1 MKRRRA
7 GTVSAAIVWAL
18 LLAAGSA
25 PAQNT
30 PPSPSRST
38 FVALTEV
45 QELWEQEDYATAEAR
60 LNELVEKVRGNAY
73 EYAVANQYLANTR
86 ILSGD
91 TEGARLAVEQAI
103 GVGDIPMVIRADLD
117 LFYGQLLLGDEEYAT
132 SVEHLERW
140 LETVL
145 ENPTLIAP
153 PQPKQLFYVAYANYM
168 DKNLARA
175 RELME
180 RSIAEAPEPNPQWER
195 VYYQVLYELDEFDL
209 ALDVLLQLLEWQ
221 PEEDDNW
228 RLLANHYMQQEQHR
242 EGLAAML
249 LANFVEP
256 MTSEADLR
264 RLVNMFG
271 YVDIPERAARMLEQH
286 IDSGKITADPQT
298 LRQLGDLWL
307 MAREREKAKVALQK
321 AADAAPDGRTYRLL
335 GGIYFEDEEWES
347 AYSAFLEALDLG
359 GLNEPF
365 QVRLLAGISAYR
377 AGMTNEARVALQA
390 AAEDEDLRPQAEALL
405 RRL

>member
-1 MKRRRA
+1 
-7 GTVSAAIVWAL
+7 
-18 LLAAGSA
+18 
-25 PAQNT
+25 
-30 PPSPSRST
+30 
-38 FVALTEV
+38 LTEV

-60 LNELVEKVRGNAY
+60 LNELVAKVRGNAY
-73 EYAVANQYLANTR
+73 EYALANQYLANTR

-91 TEGARLAVEQAI
+91 TDGARLAVEQAI
-103 GVGDIPMVIRADLD
+103 GAGDIPMVIRADLD

-140 LETVL
+140 LSTVL
-145 ENPTLIAP
+145 ANPTRIAP
-153 PQPKQLFYVAYANYM
+153 PQPKQVFYVAYANYM
-168 DKNLARA
+168 NKNLARA

-180 RSIAEAPEPNPQWER
+180 QSIAESPEPNPQWER
-195 VYYQVLYELDEFDL
+195 VYYQVLYEQEEFDL
-209 ALDVLLQLLEWQ
+209 ALDVLLRLLEQQ

-228 RLLANHYMQQEQHR
+228 RLLANHYMQQEQHQ

-256 MTSEADLR
+256 MTTETDLK

-271 YVDIPERAARMLEQH
+271 YVDIPERAARMLEQY
-286 IDSGKITADPQT
+286 IDSGEITADPQT

-335 GGIYFEDEEWES
+335 GGIFFEDEEWEN

-359 GLNEPF
+359 GLNAPF

-377 AGMTNEARVALQA
+377 AGMTDEARVALQA
-390 AAEDEDLRPQAEALL
+390 AAEDEDIRPQAEALL